1 MFDSLQS
8 RLGATF
14 DRLRGRGALSEADV
28 EEALKDIR
36 TALVEADVAL
46 PVVKDFIDRVRPRA
60 IGADVI
66 RSVTPGQLVVKIV
79 HDALVETLGT
89 ENATLNLGS
98 PPAPILMVGLQGSG
112 KTTTSAKLASMLTT
126 REKKKV
132 LMASLD
138 VSRPAAMEQLR
149 VLGEQAGVATLP
161 IVLGQDPVAI
171 AKRAMASAKVGGYD
185 VLILDTA
192 GRQHIDEQLM
202 AEVAQVKAQTNPHET
217 LLVADSLTGQDAVNI
232 AKSFNERVSISG
244 IILTRADGDAR
255 GGAAL
260 SMRAVTGAPIKFLG
274 VGEKLDALEAFHPDR
289 VARRILDM
297 GDVVSLVEKAAETFD
312 KEEAEK
318 LAAKMKKGS
327 FDMNDLA
334 QQLQQM
340 KKLGGM
346 QGVLSMLP
354 GVGKVKSQLDAAGLD
369 DKILTR
375 QEAIISSMTKHERRD
390 PDVINGSRRKRIASG
405 AGVEVSEVNKL
416 LKMHRQMSDMMKK
429 VGKGGRAMQGL
440 SAMFGGGGNAANAA
454 RNDAQETLIGFERRK
469 NDMALKIR
477 LARAG
482 TKKRPHYN
490 IVIADSRS
498 PRDGRFIEKIGFY
511 SPLLPRE
518 HADRLKLDVEKAK
531 GWIAKGATASDRVHR
546 FLSDAGVV
554 KARVHN
560 NPKKALPKKKAQER
574 AAAAAKAAEAPAA

>member
-14 DRLRGRGALSEADV
+14 DRLRGRGALTEADV

-46 PVVKDFIDRVRPRA
+46 PVVKDFIDKVRPRA
-60 IGADVI
+60 VGADVI

-79 HDALVETLGT
+79 HDVLVETLGSDSS
-89 ENATLNLGS
+89 ALNLGS

-112 KTTTSAKLASMLTT
+112 KTTSSAKLAAMLTT

-161 IVLGQDPVAI
+161 IVAGQDPIAI

-202 AEVAQVKAQTNPHET
+202 SEVATVKAQVNPHET

-232 AKSFNERVSISG
+232 AKSFNERVSLSG

-297 GDVVSLVEKAAETFD
+297 GDVVSLVEKAAETID
-312 KEEAEK
+312 KEKAEK

-327 FDMNDLA
+327 FDMDDLA
-334 QQLQQM
+334 EQLKQM

-354 GVGKVKSQLDAAGLD
+354 GVGKVKGQLDAAGLD
-369 DKILTR
+369 DKMLTH

-390 PDVINGSRRKRIASG
+390 PDVINGSRRKRIAAG
-405 AGVEVSEVNKL
+405 AGVEVSDVNKL
-416 LKMHRQMSDMMKK
+416 LKMHRQMSDVMKK

-440 SAMFGGGGNAANAA
+440 ASMFGGGG
-454 RNDAQETLIGFERRK
+454 GMPPGMMPGGRK
-469 NDMALKIR
+469 
-477 LARAG
+477 
-482 TKKRPHYN
+482 
-490 IVIADSRS
+490 
-498 PRDGRFIEKIGFY
+498 
-511 SPLLPRE
+511 
-518 HADRLKLDVEKAK
+518 
-531 GWIAKGATASDRVHR
+531 
-546 FLSDAGVV
+546 
-554 KARVHN
+554 
-560 NPKKALPKKKAQER
+560 
-574 AAAAAKAAEAPAA
+574 

>member
-14 DRLRGRGALSEADV
+14 DRLRGRGALTEADV
-28 EEALKDIR
+28 EEGLKDIR

-60 IGADVI
+60 IGEGVI
-66 RSVTPGQLVVKIV
+66 RSVTPGQQVVKIV

-89 ENATLNLGS
+89 ENATLDLGS
-98 PPAPILMVGLQGSG
+98 APAPILMVGLQGSG
-112 KTTTSAKLASMLTT
+112 KTTTSAKLALMLQG

-161 IVLGQDPVAI
+161 IVAGQGPVEI
-171 AKRAMASAKVGGYD
+171 ARRAMASAKVGGYD

-202 AEVAQVKAQTNPHET
+202 TEVAQIKALVNPHET

-232 AKSFNERVSISG
+232 AKSFNARVPLSG

-274 VGEKLDALEAFHPDR
+274 VGEKLDALEAFHPQR
-289 VARRILDM
+289 VANRILDM
-297 GDVVSLVEKAAETFD
+297 GDVVSLVEKAAETID
-312 KEEAEK
+312 KEQAEK
-318 LAAKMKKGS
+318 IAAKMKKGS
-327 FDMNDLA
+327 FDMDDLA
-334 QQLQQM
+334 EQLKQM

-375 QEAIISSMTKHERRD
+375 QEAIISSMTKQERRD

-405 AGVEVSEVNKL
+405 AGVEVSDVNKL

-429 VGKGGRAMQGL
+429 MGKGGRAMQGL
-440 SAMFGGGGNAANAA
+440 ASMFGGGGMPP
-454 RNDAQETLIGFERRK
+454 GVPGGRR
-469 NDMALKIR
+469 
-477 LARAG
+477 
-482 TKKRPHYN
+482 
-490 IVIADSRS
+490 
-498 PRDGRFIEKIGFY
+498 
-511 SPLLPRE
+511 
-518 HADRLKLDVEKAK
+518 
-531 GWIAKGATASDRVHR
+531 
-546 FLSDAGVV
+546 
-554 KARVHN
+554 
-560 NPKKALPKKKAQER
+560 
-574 AAAAAKAAEAPAA
+574 